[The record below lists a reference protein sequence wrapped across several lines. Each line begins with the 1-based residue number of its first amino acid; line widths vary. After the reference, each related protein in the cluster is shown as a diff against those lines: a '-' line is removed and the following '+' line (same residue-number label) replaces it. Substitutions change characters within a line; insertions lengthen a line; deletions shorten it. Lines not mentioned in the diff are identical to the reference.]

1 MNSVKIVKM
10 VTVLL
15 VSAGLMLGASSCAV
29 FVKGDNGQHK
39 GWYKNSNNP
48 HHPNSTN
55 PGKSEGKH
63 NK

>member
-1 MNSVKIVKM
+1 M

-29 FVKGDNGQHK
+29 FVKGDNGQPQHK
-39 GWYKNSNNP
+39 GWYKNSNNH

-55 PGKSEGKH
+55 PGHSKGNSK
-63 NK
+63 